1 MLHLTHLLCQLL
13 IFLLQFLICIIMNTA
28 KTWKIYYMIYHPSPF
43 YGRTPSFSLWITFLF
58 DKWLEFSVWI
68 FSPQIGTICHF
79 PPLHLGTTYFG
90 TRINGWMCSETQ
102 KCKIIVWLLIIH
114 RFIHPD
120 KGVSQGG
127 RSCAK
132 ARRAFA
138 EKFGLGQKFEA
149 LTYVILSRY

>member
-1 MLHLTHLLCQLL
+1 MSIVDIFVTISNLHYYEHSKDLKNLLHD
-13 IFLLQFLICIIMNTA
+13 I
-28 KTWKIYYMIYHPSPF
+28 SPF
-43 YGRTPSFSLWITFLF
+43 SLLWSHSKFFPLNHFLF

-90 TRINGWMCSETQ
+90 TQINGWICSETQ

-114 RFIHPD
+114 ISIHPD

-127 RSCAK
+127 RSCTK

-149 LTYVILSRY
+149 LTYVILLRY